1 MTIPLEEFDDSDDS
15 VLRPRPIAVNGG
27 FPDTAVL
34 CFFREAIEELRE
46 QGRLVQI
53 GKFSDEIGG
62 AGIFATPDHR
72 VAVFHPGVGGPLSA
86 HCLEQAIASG
96 VRSVLAIG
104 GAGALAEEFSRDD
117 VIVVESAVRDEGTS
131 FHYLPPGRRV
141 DFDPNEVQRIVRAL
155 GEHGISARVGVTW
168 TTDADFR
175 ETRARV
181 ERRRAEGCAAVEMEA
196 ASLAAVCQFRG
207 VRFAH
212 VLYSGDALH
221 GESWSE
227 RAWTTSSRRGQ
238 LLEAAIAPRMQ

>member
-1 MTIPLEEFDDSDDS
+1 MTIPLEEFDDTDDS
-15 VLRPRPIAVNGG
+15 VHRPRPIIIDGG
-27 FPDTAVL
+27 FPDIAVL

-62 AGIFATPDHR
+62 AGIFATPDR
-72 VAVFHPGVGGPLSA
+72 SVAAFHPGVGGPLSA

-96 VRSVLAIG
+96 VVSVLAIG
-104 GAGALAEEFSRDD
+104 GAGALVEEFSRDD
-117 VIVVESAVRDEGTS
+117 VMVVESAVRDEGTS

-141 DFDPNEVQRIVRAL
+141 DFDPDEVQRIVSGL
-155 GEHGISARVGVTW
+155 GQHGISARAGITW

-181 ERRRAEGCAAVEMEA
+181 SRRRAEGCAAVEMEA

-207 VRFAH
+207 VKYAH

-227 RAWTTSSRRGQ
+227 RAWTTSTRRGQ
-238 LLEAAIAPRMQ
+238 LLEAAIALLMQ

>member
-1 MTIPLEEFDDSDDS
+1 VTIPLEEFDATDNS
-15 VLRPRPIAVNGG
+15 VHRPRPIPTDGG

-34 CFFREAIEELRE
+34 CFFREAIEEIRD

-62 AGIFATPDHR
+62 AGIFATPDR
-72 VAVFHPGVGGPLSA
+72 SVAVFHPGVGGPLSA

-96 VRSVLAIG
+96 VISVLAIG
-104 GAGALAEEFSRDD
+104 GAGALVEEFSRND
-117 VIVVESAVRDEGTS
+117 VMVVESAVRDEGTS

-141 DFDPNEVQRIVRAL
+141 DFDPNEVQRIVSGL
-155 GEHGISARVGVTW
+155 GQHGISARTGMTW

-175 ETRARV
+175 ETHARV

-207 VRFAH
+207 VKYSH

-221 GESWSE
+221 GEAWSE
-227 RAWTTSSRRGQ
+227 RAWTTSTRRSQ
-238 LLEAAIAPRMQ
+238 LLEAAIALRMQ